1 MKQSEIKELTTDE
14 IIERIVTEKSALQ
27 QLKVTHSVTQLE
39 NPMQIRDKRKTIAR
53 LHTELSK
60 RENA

>member
-14 IIERIVTEKSALQ
+14 IIERIVAEKGALE
-27 QLKVTHSVTQLE
+27 QLEITHSVTQLE
-39 NPMQIRDKRKTIAR
+39 NPMQIRHKRRTIAR
-53 LHTELSK
+53 LNTELGK

>member
-27 QLKVTHSVTQLE
+27 QMEITHSVTQLE
-39 NPMQIRDKRKTIAR
+39 NPMQIRHKRRTIAR
-53 LHTELSK
+53 LNTELSK
-60 RENA
+60 RDNA